1 MYGKDFWKRAC
12 LDHILEF
19 ILTGSEIKRAV
30 TEKISSE
37 ERHDIYTTNLI
48 QSLNL
53 TRDKIIAF
61 DWDSIKND
69 EEKKIIETEKIFD
82 EVSEV
87 WGDLVK
93 LAFEMGFMAGL
104 KIFDDAGRKTKNKT
118 S

>member
-1 MYGKDFWKRAC
+1 MYSKDFWKRAC

-30 TEKISSE
+30 TEKISAE

-61 DWDSIKND
+61 DWDGIKND

-82 EVSEV
+82 EASEA

-104 KIFDDAGRKTKNKT
+104 KIFDDANKKTKI
-118 S
+118 